1 MDLQKLKREEARIT
15 VYVIDWLFYTYVG
28 CKVVLLHV
36 MNMFG
41 NTGGEWD
48 TTDTDDDYGTDTG
61 SNASSTCSSKASSR
75 SQGRKPKG
83 PLALMT
89 RIMKKKKLRR
99 ARKKPPPLVLEPGAR
114 LVVETLSTA
123 SCATVVWQVQ
133 LSTCP

>member
-1 MDLQKLKREEARIT
+1 
-15 VYVIDWLFYTYVG
+15 
-28 CKVVLLHV
+28 
-36 MNMFG
+36 MF
-41 NTGGEWD
+41 TIGGEWD

-75 SQGRKPKG
+75 SQGRKSKG

-99 ARKKPPPLVLEPGAR
+99 ARKKPPPLVLEPGAK

-123 SCATVVWQVQ
+123 SCATVVWQVSSRSCLLRLFYNGMSDVAAVVQ
-133 LSTCP
+133 RTIISTMQ